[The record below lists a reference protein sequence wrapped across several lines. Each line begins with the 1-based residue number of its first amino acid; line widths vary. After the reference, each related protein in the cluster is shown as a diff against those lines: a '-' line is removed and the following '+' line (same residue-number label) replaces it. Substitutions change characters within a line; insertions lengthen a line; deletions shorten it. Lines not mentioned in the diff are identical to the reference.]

1 MHLLLVG
8 YVQGMAIMR
17 VVIIVSDPR
26 SSVTKE
32 WIISDVGRLQLIIPI
47 SEGGLRVSVGSS

>member
-8 YVQGMAIMR
+8 YVQGMAITR

-32 WIISDVGRLQLIIPI
+32 WIISDVGRLQLIILI